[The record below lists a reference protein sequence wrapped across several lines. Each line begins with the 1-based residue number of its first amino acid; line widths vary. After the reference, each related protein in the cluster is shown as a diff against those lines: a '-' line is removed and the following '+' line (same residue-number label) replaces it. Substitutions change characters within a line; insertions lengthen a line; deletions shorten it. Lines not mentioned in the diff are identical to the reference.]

1 MKLSEIKY
9 IPEGYIKKDGK
20 FCSTGLITYNFPKL
34 MVFVEDIKYLN
45 ALLSNE
51 NISCVVVSGEIAR
64 NIPTNYGIIISDKPR
79 KTFYELHNYL
89 AKNSD
94 FYGNPFENE
103 ISSSSY
109 IHPKAYIAE
118 KSVIIGKG
126 CYIGPNVS
134 IFENTIIEDDVI
146 IRSGSVIGTE
156 GFEFKRIDNQIIPVT
171 HAGGVLIHN
180 NVEIQANS
188 CVAKSVFGGF
198 TEIGEYTKIDNLI
211 HVAHNVKIG
220 KRCLI
225 AACTMIGGSA
235 NIGNDV
241 WIGPSSSIS
250 SEITIEDGASITLGS
265 VVTKDVSKGQKVTG
279 NFAIDHDKFINFIKS
294 IR

>member
-1 MKLSEIKY
+1 MKLSEIKC
-9 IPEGYIKKDGK
+9 IPESYIERNGE
-20 FCSTGLITYNFPKL
+20 FCAIGLISHNFPMQ

-45 ALLSNE
+45 DLLSKE
-51 NISCVVVSGEIAR
+51 NISCAVVSGEISQQ
-64 NIPTNYGIIISDKPR
+64 IPSEYGIIVSDNPR
-79 KTFYELHNYL
+79 KTFCEVHNYL

-94 FYGNPFENE
+94 FYGKLPDNE
-103 ISSSSY
+103 ISGSAC
-109 IHPKAYIAE
+109 IHPTAYIAE
-118 KSVIIGKG
+118 KGVIIGKR

-134 IFENTIIEDDVI
+134 IFERTIIEDDVI

-156 GFEFKRIDNQIIPVT
+156 GFEFKRINNQIIPLT

-188 CVAKSVFGGF
+188 CIAKSVFGGF

-225 AACTMIGGSA
+225 AACTMIGGST

-250 SEITIEDGASITLGS
+250 SEITIGDRASITIGS
-265 VVTKDVSKGQKVTG
+265 VVTKDVGKGKRVTG

>member
-1 MKLSEIKY
+1 MKLSEVKY
-9 IPEGYIKKDGK
+9 IPEGYIIRDGE
-20 FCSTGLITYNFPKL
+20 FCSAGLITYNFPKQ
-34 MVFVEDIKYLN
+34 MVFVEDIKYLD
-45 ALLSNE
+45 ALLNKK
-51 NISCVVVSGEIAR
+51 NVSCVVVSGEIAR
-64 NIPTNYGIIISDKPR
+64 DIPSNYGIIISDKPR
-79 KTFYELHNYL
+79 KTFYEIHNYL

-94 FYGNPFENE
+94 FYGDLFEND

-109 IHPKAYIAE
+109 IHPTAYVAE
-118 KSVIIGKG
+118 KGVIIGNR
-126 CYIGPNVS
+126 CYIGSNVS
-134 IFENTIIEDDVI
+134 IFEKTVIEDDVI

-180 NVEIQANS
+180 NVEIQANC

-198 TEIGEYTKIDNLI
+198 TEIGEHTKIDNLI
-211 HVAHNVKIG
+211 HIAHNVKIG

-225 AACTMIGGSA
+225 AACTMIGGSS

-250 SEITIEDGASITLGS
+250 SEIKIEDGASITLGS

-279 NFAIDHDKFINFIKS
+279 NFAIDHDKFIKFIKS